1 MSKHFDFYYDFGSP
15 TTYLAYVQMEGL
27 VERTG
32 ATAVLIPAL
41 LGGIFK
47 ATNNRSPVTVPAK
60 GAWMAKD
67 MQRFAK
73 RYGVVFTM
81 NPHFPINTLPLMR
94 GAIVAQRDGFFQAYN
109 DAMFQAMWAEGKNL
123 GDPQTIGAVLA
134 GVGID
139 PHHMMGAIQEQ
150 SVKDAL
156 RANTDQAVARGAFG
170 MPAFFV
176 DDELYWGQDRLDFV
190 EEALLAVA

>member
-1 MSKHFDFYYDFGSP
+1 MSKQFDFYYDFGSP
-15 TTYLAYVQMEGL
+15 TTYLAYVQIEGL
-27 VERTG
+27 VARTG

-47 ATNNRSPVTVPAK
+47 STNNRSPVTVPAK

-73 RYGVVFTM
+73 RYGVPFAM
-81 NPHFPINTLPLMR
+81 NSHFPINTLMLMR
-94 GAIVAQRDGFFQAYN
+94 GAIVAQRDGFFKQYN
-109 DAMFQAMWAEGKNL
+109 DAMFNAMWAEGKNM
-123 GDPQTIGAVLA
+123 GDPMVIGSVLA
-134 GVGID
+134 KAGID
-139 PHHMMGAIQEQ
+139 PQKMITAVQEQ
-150 SVKDAL
+150 SVKDTL

-190 EEALLAVA
+190 EEALSTP

>member
-1 MSKHFDFYYDFGSP
+1 M
-15 TTYLAYVQMEGL
+15 
-27 VERTG
+27 ERTG

-73 RYGVVFTM
+73 RYGVPFTM

-94 GAIVAQRDGFFQAYN
+94 GAIVAQRDGFFKQYN
-109 DAMFQAMWAEGKNL
+109 DAMFQAIWADGKNM
-123 GDPQTIGAVLA
+123 GDPMIIGSVLA
-134 GVGID
+134 KAGLD
-139 PHHMMGAIQEQ
+139 PQQIMAAIQEQ
-150 SVKDAL
+150 SVKDQL
-156 RANTDQAVARGAFG
+156 RANTDEAVARGAFG

-190 EEALLAVA
+190 EEALSRWPFLT